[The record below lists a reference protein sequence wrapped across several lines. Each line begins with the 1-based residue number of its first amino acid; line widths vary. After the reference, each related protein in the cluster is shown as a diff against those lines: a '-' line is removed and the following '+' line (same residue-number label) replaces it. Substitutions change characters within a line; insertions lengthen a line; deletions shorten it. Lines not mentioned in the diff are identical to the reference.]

1 MLQSPKTSKL
11 LLTATPILNNVT
23 ELFVPLTLV
32 GNLTLNYSQFYKKY
46 VKEDQASHF
55 KKVIGVHNEIELKA
69 LLHGRMLA
77 RPVSDAKLPEV
88 RRYIH
93 YLDQQNNAQS
103 STTFSRCAS
112 VGYREET
119 DQKQL
124 AALEFLRAYS
134 SKGTPFIVFFVN
146 LNNIDAF
153 QGFPSAQFIS
163 G

>member
-1 MLQSPKTSKL
+1 M
-11 LLTATPILNNVT
+11 TATPVLNNVT

-55 KKVIGVHNEIELKA
+55 KKVIGVHNEIELKT
-69 LLHGRMLA
+69 LLHGHMLA
-77 RPVSDAKLPEV
+77 RSVTDAKLPEV

-93 YLDQQNNAQS
+93 YLDQCGQS
-103 STTFSRCAS
+103 NLGPSNDSHSTSFSRCAS
-112 VGYREET
+112 TGYREET

-134 SKGTPFIVFFVN
+134 AKDTPFIVFFIN
-146 LNNIDAF
+146 LSNIDAF
-153 QGFPSAQFIS
+153 QGFPNAQFIS